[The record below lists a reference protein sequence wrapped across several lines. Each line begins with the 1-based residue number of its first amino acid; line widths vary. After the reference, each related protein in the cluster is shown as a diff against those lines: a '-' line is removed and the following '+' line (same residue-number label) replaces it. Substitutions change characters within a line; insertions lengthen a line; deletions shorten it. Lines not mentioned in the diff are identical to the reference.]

1 MPDYMFLL
9 ESRLSP
15 EQHAALVRVQE
26 LAQSQGVNVYLTGGA
41 VRDLIS
47 GGPIRDL
54 DFSVEGNPSHIVR
67 ELEKGGA
74 QLIAEDGK
82 LREVELLFQ
91 GEVDGSIA
99 QARDEVYAL
108 PGTRP
113 ESRWATIMEDLRRRD
128 FSINAIAIS
137 LNPASRGLL
146 LDPTNG
152 LADIERRE
160 VRALSI
166 HCFTNQ
172 PSRLLRILRYAA
184 RLDFKLESRTAD
196 WFALAVERGLDKQ
209 ITPGDAGRELR
220 QLGNEEHPVPILK
233 SWESQGLLAAIH
245 PHLPRRRPDY
255 DGLNR
260 LTRAA
265 EQMTSVGLRV
275 RLFAPVAWYVLRRL
289 SPRERALVLRRM
301 DLRSHEVAAISK
313 LEASARDALKALK
326 GRQTDSPRDAYE
338 YLERMPRD
346 LLSFVQ
352 AEHPNPRVASKVRNY
367 LHKWRPLRLSLP
379 AAEVESLGVPHGPE
393 FDRILEQ
400 FFDLQLKGK
409 GKTPVDRTR
418 LLRQLAGIKP
428 EPKKPEKKPSKRSSG
443 AKEAARPPAAP
454 ASAKAPRPAKAAK
467 AAKTGKAA
475 KPAKPAKSARGK
487 SKASSKKSSA
497 ESTRRGKRAPAS
509 KRRARAAARR

>member
-54 DFSVEGNPSHIVR
+54 DFSVEGNASHIVR

-74 QLIAEDGK
+74 QLIAEDAK

-209 ITPGDAGRELR
+209 ISPADAGRELR

-233 SWESQGLLAAIH
+233 SWESHGLLAAIH
-245 PHLPRRRPDY
+245 AHLPKRRPDY

-265 EQMTSVGLRV
+265 EQMASVGLRV

-289 SPRERALVLRRM
+289 SPRERALALRRM
-301 DLRSHEVAAISK
+301 DLRSHEMAAITK

-346 LLSFVQ
+346 LLAFVQ

-379 AAEVESLGVPHGPE
+379 AAEVESLGVPHGPQ

-400 FFDLQLKGK
+400 LFDLQLKGK

-428 EPKKPEKKPSKRSSG
+428 EPKKPEKKPSRRSSG
-443 AKEAARPPAAP
+443 AKGAVSAQAPPAP
-454 ASAKAPRPAKAAK
+454 AKAQQAAKPAKAAK
-467 AAKTGKAA
+467 PSKPSKAA
-475 KPAKPAKSARGK
+475 KPARGK
-487 SKASSKKSSA
+487 SKATSEKTSA
-497 ESTRRGKRAPAS
+497 EAARHGKQARAS
-509 KRRARAAARR
+509 KHRAHAAAGR

>member
-15 EQHAALVRVQE
+15 EQHAVLVRVQE

-41 VRDLIS
+41 VRDLIA

-54 DFSVEGNPSHIVR
+54 DFAVEGNPSWIVK

-74 QLIAEDGK
+74 QRIAEDAK
-82 LREVELLFQ
+82 LREVELLFH
-91 GEVDGSIA
+91 GEVDGSVA
-99 QARDEVYAL
+99 ETRDEIYAL

-113 ESRWATIMEDLRRRD
+113 ESRWSTIMEDLRRRD
-128 FSINAIAIS
+128 FSANAVAIS

-172 PSRLLRILRYAA
+172 PARLLRILRYAA
-184 RLDFKLESRTAD
+184 RLDFKMESRTAD
-196 WFALAVERGLDKQ
+196 WFALAIERGLDRQ
-209 ITPGDAGRELR
+209 IAPTEAGRELR
-220 QLGNEEHPVPILK
+220 QLGNEEHSVPVLK
-233 SWESQGLLAAIH
+233 SWESHRLLAAVH
-245 PHLPRRRPDY
+245 PHLAKRRPDY

-260 LTRAA
+260 LSRAA
-265 EQMTSVGLRV
+265 EQMTGVGLRV
-275 RLFAPVAWYVLRRL
+275 RLFAPVTWYLLRKLSPGERTRALRRL
-289 SPRERALVLRRM
+289 
-301 DLRSHEVAAISK
+301 DLRPAEIAAVTK
-313 LEASARDALKALK
+313 LDAAARDATKALK
-326 GRQTDSPRDAYE
+326 GRQTESPRDAYN

-346 LLSFVQ
+346 LLAFVL
-352 AEHPNPRVASKVRNY
+352 AEHAHPRIANKVRNY

-379 AAEVESLGVPHGPE
+379 AAELEALGVARGPQ

-400 FFDLQLKGK
+400 LFDLQLKGR
-409 GKTPVDRTR
+409 GKAAVDRTR

-428 EPKKPEKKPSKRSSG
+428 EPKKPEKKP
-443 AKEAARPPAAP
+443 ARRGPGGKAPAAAP
-454 ASAKAPRPAKAAK
+454 APAPTPAPTKSSPAA
-467 AAKTGKAA
+467 APARN
-475 KPAKPAKSARGK
+475 KPKKSAPEK
-487 SKASSKKSSA
+487 SASESS
-497 ESTRRGKRAPAS
+497 RRS
-509 KRRARAAARR
+509 KRGQELRRRSRRSARR